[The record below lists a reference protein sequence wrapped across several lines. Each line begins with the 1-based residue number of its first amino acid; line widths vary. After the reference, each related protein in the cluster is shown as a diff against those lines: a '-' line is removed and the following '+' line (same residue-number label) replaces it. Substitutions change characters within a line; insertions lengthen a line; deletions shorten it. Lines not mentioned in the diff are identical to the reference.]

1 MPHLRHL
8 IRCVV
13 HDQTVCTALW
23 FSFNYVLGLDEWG
36 PTDTLLFFF
45 FRRLSSRPMMSCG
58 SMSVPAVARTMS
70 SANCHRMAFKDARVL
85 VSRIQSNFRIFSSDA
100 RFRPQDAADRVSLH
114 HQKRN
119 KVFDNV
125 SSSLVRTSRNSTD
138 NRSEI
143 TGSCT
148 RLTAQPKRKTTVA
161 RSVHFSVG
169 LAAYSQPS
177 LACATVI
184 LAACSGGRAA
194 SYFLIDVTSRERSL
208 RLNVH

>member
-1 MPHLRHL
+1 MIKRFVPPCGSASITPLASMSGGQL
-8 IRCVV
+8 TRCSSF
-13 HDQTVCTALW
+13 
-23 FSFNYVLGLDEWG
+23 FSS
-36 PTDTLLFFF
+36 TLVSADDVMWLHVGTCCCSDHVISQ
-45 FRRLSSRPMMSCG
+45 LSSNGIQR
-58 SMSVPAVARTMS
+58 RT
-70 SANCHRMAFKDARVL
+70 RT
-85 VSRIQSNFRIFSSDA
+85 
-100 RFRPQDAADRVSLH
+100 RVSDPIKFSHLFKWRALPAARCRWSSISPSP
-114 HQKRN
+114 KRN

-194 SYFLIDVTSRERSL
+194 SYFLIDVTSHERSL
-208 RLNVH
+208 RLNVHWMRRNNKGYITC